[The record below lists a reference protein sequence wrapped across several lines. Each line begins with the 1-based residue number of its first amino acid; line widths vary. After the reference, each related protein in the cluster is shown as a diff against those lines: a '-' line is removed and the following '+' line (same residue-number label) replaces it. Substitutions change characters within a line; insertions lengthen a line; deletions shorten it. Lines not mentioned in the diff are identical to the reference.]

1 MMTNDVEFKSVTR
14 LGAKLIIFIYL
25 HQKNLINFTRIG
37 HQIFLITLCFD
48 RVNTHIWT
56 GAMLDIFIVANFTEN
71 LPVSPGVN
79 LSHRQLSG
87 AFEACRTSLMEP
99 HSIIRDYFLS
109 FVNSASTP
117 SAALCFILLKN
128 L

>member
-1 MMTNDVEFKSVTR
+1 MMTNDAEFKSVTR
-14 LGAKLIIFIYL
+14 LSAKLIIFIYYI
-25 HQKNLINFTRIG
+25 KKSYNFTRIG

-48 RVNTHIWT
+48 LVNTHIRT
-56 GAMLDIFIVANFTEN
+56 GAMLDIFIVANLTEN
-71 LPVSPGVN
+71 LPVNPGVN

>member
-1 MMTNDVEFKSVTR
+1 MMTNDAEFKSVTR
-14 LGAKLIIFIYL
+14 LSAKLIIFIYYI
-25 HQKNLINFTRIG
+25 KKSYNFTRIG

-87 AFEACRTSLMEP
+87 AFEACRTSLVEP
-99 HSIIRDYFLS
+99 HSIRDYFLS